1 MAKSVTNLSTLNS
14 NKTTSG
20 VITHP
25 DDCNLKKQYATGIS
39 QLSASRQRLE
49 EMVRGIK
56 KMRLIDIASYINT
69 PNNKCK
75 N

>member
-25 DDCNLKKQYATGIS
+25 DDCNLQKQYATGIS